1 MTVLVELNNGDI
13 ERLLRRFV
21 INRRVEAAG
30 TIAVHDDKALDRS
43 AGRNRGNNIRKS
55 VTVEETGGNLFWLRN
70 EIVEQD
76 YFSRAKGTASIISSD
91 CYGSVVD
98 RTVFVQS
105 ASD

>member
-30 TIAVHDDKALDRS
+30 TIAVHNDKALDRPS
-43 AGRNRGNNIRKS
+43 RWNCGNNIRKT
-55 VTVEETGGNLFWLRN
+55 VTIQVAGDNLFWLRN

-76 YFSRAKGTASIISSD
+76 YFSRAKGTASIISPD